1 MRRSRQAYRICYAL
15 VFVLMGCI
23 FAGRAARAP
32 DILVFYAEDCP
43 QCHQMDEVLEQILR
57 LYPHLVVERF
67 ESKEP
72 GAESLLWRLSNAYGV
87 IPYTYPV
94 LFVGDEAIVGA
105 GRAKELALQNAV
117 DHCIRAG
124 CSPPVSRVQD
134 RAVFPWMTLLSA
146 ALVVLV
152 LIGFLL
158 LL

>member
-23 FAGRAARAP
+23 FAGRAGRAP
-32 DILVFYAEDCP
+32 DILVFYADDCP

-57 LYPHLVVERF
+57 QYPHLMVERL
-67 ESKEP
+67 ESKET
-72 GAESLLWRLSNAYGV
+72 GAEALLWKLSNAYGI

-105 GRAKELALQNAV
+105 GRAKELALENAI
-117 DHCIRAG
+117 DHCLRTE
-124 CSPPVSRVQD
+124 CSSPVSRVQD
-134 RAVFPWMTLLSA
+134 RAVFPWMTLLST

-152 LIGFLL
+152 LSAFLL